1 MTTSSGDIIND
12 GTDGRG
18 EDSAG
23 SGTSFGRAKP
33 DPAEAE
39 TVSGSNSE
47 SPPAPLGVGG
57 ITSEGVG
64 SSGSLPGT
72 PSGEDQ
78 TPAGA
83 GAPSS
88 PDAGAELG
96 GSGGAEGASGAGA
109 GGESQQPSA
118 EREDSGQPSSELE
131 DELARVNAQRDEYL
145 DLAQRTQADFEN
157 YRKRVAKD
165 LIDAR
170 SKAVAGTVR
179 ELLPAVDNIERAL
192 RAAEAE
198 GAAEGALIQGVRMV
212 HEELHGF
219 LERLGLK
226 VIDADGASFDPAVHE
241 AIASVPVEGVEAGTI
256 TEVHQ
261 HGYRLGE
268 LVVRPARVVVSA

>member
-57 ITSEGVG
+57 ITSVSAE
-64 SSGSLPGT
+64 SSGFLPGT

-109 GGESQQPSA
+109 SGESQQPST
-118 EREDSGQPSSELE
+118 QLE

-198 GAAEGALIQGVRMV
+198 GAADSALIQGVRMV